1 MGVCV
6 PNFRF
11 VTFFVWLGDVTQIH
25 KYTDRWMARHVDGCR
40 QVSRHL
46 QPWLEFDLSGTTDAS
61 GNHTVSFRDVEPQ
74 NKLTGA
80 H

>member
-1 MGVCV
+1 MTLLLICKLLY
-6 PNFRF
+6 NFHYCMD
-11 VTFFVWLGDVTQIH
+11 G
-25 KYTDRWMARHVDGCR
+25 WMARHVDGCW
-40 QVSRHL
+40 QVSSHL

-61 GNHTVSFRDVEPQ
+61 GNHTLSFEDVEPQ